1 MEPKVKQ
8 PPEEGIDD
16 LRLKLIELEARDE
29 KIYNQWLE
37 EPHRFGGVRKK
48 IYLEI
53 LGVLRD
59 ISTAKGK
66 K

>member
-8 PPEEGIDD
+8 PPEEGVED
-16 LRLKLIELEARDE
+16 LRRKLVDLVDRDE

-37 EPHRFGGVRKK
+37 EPYRFGGVRKK

-59 ISTAKGK
+59 ISAAKGK